1 MLSLQTMKRS
11 LETYSLSSKVHAAIT
26 LLKIKVMKKW
36 FSLLIMIKFLL
47 KKKDRT
53 SAKDKHSPW

>member
-1 MLSLQTMKRS
+1 MKRS

-26 LLKIKVMKKW
+26 LLKTEAMKKW

-53 SAKDKHSPW
+53 SAKDKHLLW